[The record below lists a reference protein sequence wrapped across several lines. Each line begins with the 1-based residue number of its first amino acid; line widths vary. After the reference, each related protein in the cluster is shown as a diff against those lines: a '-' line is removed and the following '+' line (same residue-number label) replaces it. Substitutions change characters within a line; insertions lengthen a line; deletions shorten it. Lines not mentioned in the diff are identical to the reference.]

1 MRVIITGGT
10 GLLGQALASE
20 LLSTENQNQVIVL
33 SRAHERATNL
43 VAGMSVQRWDARSA
57 EGWGSL
63 VDGADAIV
71 NLAGQSLFGWWTPRR
86 KRRILESRVNAGHA
100 VVQAVESARVKPGVV
115 IQASGIGYYG
125 PRADRE
131 IDEQASPG
139 EDFLGQTAV
148 AWEASTSPVESL
160 GVRRAV
166 MRSGL
171 VLSRSGGSFPLML
184 LPFRFFVGGSFGS
197 GSQWFPWIHI
207 ADTVRAIRF
216 LIEEERASGPFNL
229 VAPQTITNADFN
241 RVLGQVLRRPAWLRV
256 PAFAMHLILGEMS
269 TLVLDGQRAIPR
281 RLLELGFSFHF
292 AEAETALQNLLQRR

>member
-20 LLSTENQNQVIVL
+20 LLSTGNQNQVIVL
-33 SRAHERATNL
+33 SRTPERATNL
-43 VAGMSVQRWDARSA
+43 VAGVSVQRWDARSA
-57 EGWGSL
+57 VGWGSL

-71 NLAGQSLFGWWTPRR
+71 NLAGQSLFGRWTPRR

-148 AWEASTSPVESL
+148 ACEASTAPVESL

-171 VLSRSGGSFPLML
+171 GFFFP
-184 LPFRFFVGGSFGS
+184 VC
-197 GSQWFPWIHI
+197 
-207 ADTVRAIRF
+207 
-216 LIEEERASGPFNL
+216 
-229 VAPQTITNADFN
+229 
-241 RVLGQVLRRPAWLRV
+241 
-256 PAFAMHLILGEMS
+256 
-269 TLVLDGQRAIPR
+269 
-281 RLLELGFSFHF
+281 
-292 AEAETALQNLLQRR
+292 